1 MARYTATLYDAQG
14 SVVNSGDVGQ
24 PALTIGASSL
34 TPGADYTLEIVAYP
48 ASGGEATV
56 STFAFRVAVPVT
68 EAPTEAPTPVP
79 ISAPQISA
87 AGGYD
92 EGGVYVF
99 DGDPSFQWAV
109 EGDVARYVATF
120 YAPDGS
126 VMHSNEVSGSS
137 LSVPMANF
145 TAGSDYTL
153 EVVAYPASGGEATS
167 STFTFRIAAQATEAP
182 TQAPMSGSI
191 DASSDPAS
199 IQTLQ
204 QKLFDLGL
212 FTADNAPQP
221 GVFDQRTLEIVLS
234 FQQAYNAQ
242 NPGSPLLEVD
252 PTDPNAVIDATTVAL
267 IMNAEIPMG

>member
-1 MARYTATLYDAQG
+1 
-14 SVVNSGDVGQ
+14 
-24 PALTIGASSL
+24 
-34 TPGADYTLEIVAYP
+34 
-48 ASGGEATV
+48 
-56 STFAFRVAVPVT
+56 
-68 EAPTEAPTPVP
+68 
-79 ISAPQISA
+79 
-87 AGGYD
+87 
-92 EGGVYVF
+92 
-99 DGDPSFQWAV
+99 
-109 EGDVARYVATF
+109 
-120 YAPDGS
+120 
-126 VMHSNEVSGSS
+126 
-137 LSVPMANF
+137 
-145 TAGSDYTL
+145 
-153 EVVAYPASGGEATS
+153 
-167 STFTFRIAAQATEAP
+167 
-182 TQAPMSGSI
+182 MSGSI

>member
-1 MARYTATLYDAQG
+1 MASFTATLYDDQYAVIRSG
-14 SVVNSGDVGQ
+14 AVSGNSTTI
-24 PALTIGASSL
+24 PAAELE
-34 TPGADYTLEIVAYP
+34 PGRVYTLEIVAQP
-48 ASGGEATV
+48 ASGGEATS
-56 STFAFRVAVPVT
+56 STFAFRIAAPVT

-79 ISAPQISA
+79 ISAPSIGA
-87 AGGYD
+87 AGSGYD

-109 EGDVARYVATF
+109 EGEVARYVATF

-126 VMHSNEVSGSS
+126 VMHSADAGGTA

-145 TAGSDYTL
+145 TPGLDYTL
-153 EVVAYPASGGEATS
+153 EIVAYPASGGEATS
-167 STFTFRIAAQATEAP
+167 STFNFRIAAQATEAP
-182 TQAPMSGSI
+182 ATGSI

-199 IQTLQ
+199 IQALQ
-204 QKLFDLGL
+204 QKLFDLHL

-242 NPGSPLLEVD
+242 NPGAPLLEVD

-267 IMNAEIPMG
+267 IMNAEVPMG